1 MKAVKV
7 TRVSED
13 GFWLL
18 VGDEELMLAFAE
30 FPWFKDATI
39 KSIKQL
45 SDVEWPSPDHLYWP
59 LLDVDL
65 SIESIR
71 HPECFPLVSKGSPDT
86 NGQRET
92 PSQLGSP
99 N

>member
-1 MKAVKV
+1 MMALKV
-7 TRVSED
+7 TRVSKD

-18 VGDEELMLAFAE
+18 LGDEALPLPFTE
-30 FPWFKDATI
+30 FPWFKGATTEQI
-39 KSIKQL
+39 CH
-45 SDVEWPSPDHLYWP
+45 VEWPSPDHLYWP

-71 HPECFPLVSKGSPDT
+71 HPECFLLVSKGMPAT
-86 NGQRET
+86 NGDRGT
-92 PSQLGSP
+92 PSQLGSA